1 MAEPAP
7 LLSLAHQYVPERRQV
22 PPPQDD
28 WPKAVYRT
36 ELLVARVQKAVPL
49 QASLALQPEPD
60 DEWESP
66 QAQTLRVR
74 QASQPAA
81 PPLVQEPV
89 PWEQP
94 LSALLVHS
102 ALPQAQRE
110 PQARSVSQRS
120 AQRSLE
126 EARQASSARPS
137 QPLPSLLFPLW
148 QPLPLAPLLRRRPE
162 SFCALF
168 QRRPR
173 ESSSN
178 ASSFL

>member
-1 MAEPAP
+1 M
-7 LLSLAHQYVPERRQV
+7 

-60 DEWESP
+60 DEWELP
-66 QAQTLRVR
+66 QAQSLRVQ

-81 PPLVQEPV
+81 PPLVQEPA
-89 PWEQP
+89 PWEQL
-94 LSALLVHS
+94 LSGLPAHS
-102 ALPQAQRE
+102 ALPHAQRE

-126 EARQASSARPS
+126 EARQVSSARPS

-148 QPLPLAPLLRRRPE
+148 RPLPPVLLLRRRPE